1 VTKPEKR
8 IEVLLKRMNLE
19 EKVSMLAGIDFWRTR
34 SIERLGIPSIKVSD
48 GPHGVRAVADDDP
61 NCTLPATCF
70 PTGVGIAAT
79 WNIDLVQRVGEV
91 IGEEVRA
98 RGYAVLLGP
107 CVNIHRSPLGGRNFE
122 SYSEDPYLSSRMAV
136 AHIRGVQ
143 SRGVGTSVKHFALNN
158 SEFQRMTISS
168 EADERAMREI
178 YFPSFEKAV
187 REAGTRV
194 VMCSYNR
201 LNGTYASENKWLLTD
216 ILKDEWGFQGFVVSD
231 WFAVHSTA
239 PAAISGVDLEMPGP
253 ARYFDNKLAEA
264 VRSGEVDEKA
274 IDDKVRR
281 ILGVMAATGAF
292 DDKAPVAGRV
302 SDVPEHGKL
311 AREVAEESIVLLKN
325 ENGVLPLDVNSLR
338 SVAVIGP
345 NAAAARI
352 EGGGSS
358 AVEPYYSVSPLEG
371 LKGIC
376 KNDVKLSYEQGCRNN
391 IFALPLDSAYV
402 ACGEGEP
409 GLAGEYFDN
418 NDFSGNPVA
427 TRTDKDFK
435 LMWMS
440 GTAPV
445 PETKNGDFSI
455 RWRGFFKATAT
466 GRYKFGLATNGWGR
480 IYIDNKLVCGNWGD
494 RTVVEFLPPET
505 AGEITLESGQTYPI
519 TIEYCK
525 NPYTPVP
532 MRSIR
537 IGCDLPLPPDLLQR
551 AVAAASRC
559 DAAVVFAGLTEEY
572 ESEGFDRK
580 TMDLPPNQ
588 LELIRKVAGANPN
601 TIVVLN
607 NGAPLA
613 MADWI
618 DDIPAVVEAW
628 YPGQECGNAIAGVL
642 FGVVSPS
649 GKLPD
654 TFPRRYEDNP
664 AYKNYP
670 GENGKV
676 SYEEGIFVGYRHYD
690 ARGIEPLFPFGYGL
704 SYTDFEYGNL
714 RVSPAEIKSGENI
727 SVSIDIKNTGNRQG
741 KEVVQLYVR
750 DVASKLPRPPRE
762 LKGFRKI
769 SLLPGETKTVDFI
782 LDEEALSFYDP
793 EIGGWV
799 AEPGQFE
806 VQVGSSSRDIRAKG
820 AFTLKS

>member
-1 VTKPEKR
+1 MVNSEKR
-8 IEVLLKRMNLE
+8 VEALLKQMTLE

-34 SIERLGIPSIKVSD
+34 RIERLGIPSIKVSD
-48 GPHGVRAVADDDP
+48 GPHGVRTVADDDP
-61 NCTLPATCF
+61 NHTLPATCF

-79 WNIDLVQRVGEV
+79 WNTELVKRAGET
-91 IGEEVRA
+91 IGEEA
-98 RGYAVLLGP
+98 RTRGCAVLLGP

-122 SYSEDPYLSSRMAV
+122 SYSEDPYLSSRIAV
-136 AHIRGVQ
+136 AYIRGVQ

-168 EADERAMREI
+168 EAGERAMREI

-187 REAGTRV
+187 KEAGTRV

-201 LNGTYASENKWLLTD
+201 LNGTYASENRWLLTD
-216 ILKDEWGFQGFVVSD
+216 VLKDEWDFRGFVVSD

-239 PAAISGVDLEMPGP
+239 TAAIGGVDLEMPGP
-253 ARYFDNKLAEA
+253 ARYFGDKLAEA
-264 VRSGEVDEKA
+264 VGSGEVDEKT

-281 ILGVMAATGAF
+281 ILGVMVENGAL
-292 DDKAPVAGRV
+292 DDSPPVTSRV

-325 ENGVLPLDVNSLR
+325 ENGVLPLDINSLR

-345 NAAAARI
+345 NASVARI

-358 AVEPYYSVSPLEG
+358 AVEPFYSVSPLEG

-376 KNDVKLSYEQGCRNN
+376 GDSVKISYEQGCRNN
-391 IFALPLDSAYV
+391 IFTLPLDSAYV
-402 ACGEGEP
+402 TDGQGKP
-409 GLAGEYFDN
+409 GLTGEYFDN
-418 NDFSGNPVA
+418 NDFSGSPVA
-427 TRTDKDFK
+427 TRTDTAFK

-440 GTAPV
+440 GTVPV
-445 PETKNGDFSI
+445 PEIKNDGFSI
-455 RWRGFFKATAT
+455 RWKGFFKATAT

-480 IYIDNKLVCGNWGD
+480 IYVENKLMCGNWGD

-505 AGEITLESGQTYPI
+505 AGEFTMESGKTYPI
-519 TIEYCK
+519 LIEYGK

-537 IGCDLPLPPDLLQR
+537 IGCDLPLPPDLLER
-551 AVAAASRC
+551 AVAAASRS

-580 TMDLPPNQ
+580 TMDLPSNQ
-588 LELIRKVAGANPN
+588 VELIRKVAEINPN

-607 NGAPLA
+607 NGSPIG
-613 MADWI
+613 MEDWI
-618 DDIPAVVEAW
+618 DSVPAVVEAW
-628 YPGQECGNAIAGVL
+628 YPGQECGNAVAGVL
-642 FGVVSPS
+642 FGAVNPS

-664 AYKNYP
+664 AYGNYP
-670 GENGKV
+670 GENGKIF
-676 SYEEGIFVGYRHYD
+676 YKEGIFVGYRHYD
-690 ARGIEPLFPFGYGL
+690 THGIETLFPFGHGL
-704 SYTDFEYGNL
+704 SYTEFEYGNL
-714 RVSPAEIKSGENI
+714 RVSPAGIEAGEEIN
-727 SVSIDIKNTGNRQG
+727 VSIDIRNKGNRQG
-741 KEVVQLYVR
+741 KEVVQLYISDTESR
-750 DVASKLPRPPRE
+750 LPRPPKE
-762 LKGFRKI
+762 LKGFRKVN
-769 SLLPGETKTVDFI
+769 LLPGESKTVDFT

-793 EIGGWV
+793 EIGSWV

-806 VQVGSSSRDIRAKG
+806 VQVGSSSRDIRVKG
-820 AFTLKS
+820 TFTLMP